1 VADIREGLNYLFAH
15 RLLRTLALM
24 VGVMNLASSAAF
36 AIFVLYAVAPGPMGL
51 DEFGFGVLMTAL
63 AVGSLLGSFLVE
75 RVEKRLG
82 RATLLSVAVAISAAS
97 TAIPGLTPNPWVVG
111 AAFALAGFG
120 SVMWNVVTVSLR
132 QRIVPDALLGRV
144 NASYRLLAWGTQPV
158 GSLRGGIL
166 AQAFGLQVKFVLAGV
181 STLVLLP
188 LFLTIVTDRTIDA
201 AEPAGTAE
209 APAPKPAAPA
219 A

>member
-1 VADIREGLNYLFAH
+1 
-15 RLLRTLALM
+15 
-24 VGVMNLASSAAF
+24 
-36 AIFVLYAVAPGPMGL
+36 
-51 DEFGFGVLMTAL
+51 MTAL

-132 QRIVPDALLGRV
+132 QRIVPDR
-144 NASYRLLAWGTQPV
+144 SWG
-158 GSLRGGIL
+158 
-166 AQAFGLQVKFVLAGV
+166 A
-181 STLVLLP
+181 
-188 LFLTIVTDRTIDA
+188 
-201 AEPAGTAE
+201 
-209 APAPKPAAPA
+209 
-219 A
+219 